1 MAMSRMALRPLLLIA
16 AAAPAAAPAQLPEP
30 EEAIARQQSEVRD
43 LVGQACAGPP
53 ASGDPNDVVVCGRR
67 DPVSRYRVAPSELLP
82 GSSSRETA
90 GGEQLRAMAA
100 NGGGPCTN
108 IGPNPRCGGGLDF
121 IAIGFTAIRLIGQ
134 ALANRD

>member
-1 MAMSRMALRPLLLIA
+1 MAMSRMPLAPFLLIA
-16 AAAPAAAPAQLPEP
+16 AAVPASAPAQLPGP
-30 EEAIARQQSEVRD
+30 EEASARQQREVRD
-43 LVGQACAGPP
+43 LVAQTCASPP

-67 DPVSRYRVAPSELLP
+67 DPVSRYRVAPSEPLP

-108 IGPNPRCGGGLDF
+108 IGPNPGCGGGLDF
-121 IAIGFTAIRLIGQ
+121 IAIGLTAVRLIGQ